1 MEEWQKQLVGK
12 WILVTHDGQ
21 YDAWMKLKG
30 VSWANRKVAAGLSA
44 VKDVEI
50 AEGVVTHT
58 YTLLKM
64 IKVKQTLD
72 PAATEPVEGSENGD
86 RVLLLARWD
95 ATTCSLVFHKTF
107 PDRQLVE
114 TMTNAV
120 SEDGATM
127 TVTLTTTS
135 KGGQSVTTVDTFS
148 RARDSKRWSSG

>member
-1 MEEWQKQLVGK
+1 MP
-12 WILVTHDGQ
+12 
-21 YDAWMKLKG
+21 
-30 VSWANRKVAAGLSA
+30 SA

-95 ATTCSLVFHKTF
+95 ADTCSLVFHKTF

>member
-1 MEEWQKQLVGK
+1 
-12 WILVTHDGQ
+12 
-21 YDAWMKLKG
+21 
-30 VSWANRKVAAGLSA
+30 
-44 VKDVEI
+44 
-50 AEGVVTHT
+50 
-58 YTLLKM
+58 M
-64 IKVKQTLD
+64 IKVLSTPGPVPLGRSQSRARRVLSQVKQTLD

-95 ATTCSLVFHKTF
+95 AATCSLVFHKTF